1 MARPSDL
8 AMPPGADPVSLSRYL
23 SRAHDAF
30 VATGSTDSAL
40 RTVVQE
46 SWRRSVEGGV
56 DPEQAMAQIRLDDAA
71 LSAIRDAHPLAAG
84 MPVIR
89 RLLVESAAEA
99 GLLVAVSDAAGQ
111 LLWVEGSSAL
121 RTLAEGMHFLPGAD
135 WSEAS
140 AGTNAP
146 GTALALDRPVQIFGA
161 EHLARQVTPWS
172 CSAAPIHDPDTG
184 AVLGVLDLTGGD
196 EVVTPQSLTLVRAT
210 VAAVEAELR
219 IERLSPPPR
228 ASVSS
233 GGWTAPTL
241 DLLGG
246 HGATLRHGTTT
257 TRLSLR
263 HSEIL
268 LLLAESDDGMTTA
281 ELGVALSDEEQAPVT
296 VRAELSRLRS
306 VLGPLTLAS
315 RPYRLESAVETD
327 VAGVRADLADGRL
340 RRAVAR
346 YRGPLL
352 PASEAPAVRRLRD
365 ELHLHVRSRLL
376 ASDDADAL
384 LSFADTA
391 HGRDDLEVWERVLS
405 ILPPSSP
412 RHAQVLA
419 HVGMLDAELGARTS
433 GRAERDKRPGEARQ
447 RRGTS
452 RWSGDEGAARC
463 NVEATGL

>member
-8 AMPPGADPVSLSRYL
+8 AMPPGADPVTLSRYL
-23 SRAHDAF
+23 NRAHDAF

-40 RTVVQE
+40 RTLVQE
-46 SWRRSVEGGV
+46 SWRRSVEGGL
-56 DPEQAMAQIRLDDAA
+56 DPEQAVAQIRLDDAA
-71 LSAIRDAHPLAAG
+71 LSAIRDAHPLATA

-89 RLLVESAAEA
+89 RLLVESAADA

-135 WSEAS
+135 WSETS

-146 GTALALDRPVQIFGA
+146 GTALALDRPVQIFGP

-219 IERLSPPPR
+219 IERLSPAPR
-228 ASVSS
+228 ATVTAS
-233 GGWTAPTL
+233 GWSAPSL
-241 DLLGG
+241 ELLGG
-246 HGATLRHGTTT
+246 HGATLRHGATT

-268 LLLAESDDGMTTA
+268 LLLTESADGLTTA
-281 ELGVALSDEEQAPVT
+281 ELGVALSDEEQASVT
-296 VRAELSRLRS
+296 VRAEMSRLRAA
-306 VLGPLTLAS
+306 LGPLVLAS
-315 RPYRLESAVETD
+315 RPYRLTSAVETD
-327 VAGVRADLADGRL
+327 VAVVRADLAEGQL

-346 YRGPLL
+346 YRGPVL
-352 PASEAPAVRRLRD
+352 PASTAPAVERLRH
-365 ELHLHVRSRLL
+365 ELHMHVRSRLL
-376 ASDDADAL
+376 AGDDADAL

-391 HGRDDLEVWERVLS
+391 HGRDDVEVWQRVLS
-405 ILPPSSP
+405 ILPPTSP
-412 RHAQVLA
+412 RHAQVVA
-419 HVGMLDAELGARTS
+419 HVAHLDAEMG
-433 GRAERDKRPGEARQ
+433 
-447 RRGTS
+447 
-452 RWSGDEGAARC
+452 
-463 NVEATGL
+463 